1 VASPRKES
9 SGFATQVLRTQM
21 PSAFKRLRHAKSQVA
36 SPPSATHANACG
48 MHTASPRNSK
58 CLRHAKMLY
67 YIFAFSINF
76 SFPFKEK
83 MADEGGRIGSNQVML
98 YHKIH
103 ILATIHLTS

>member
-48 MHTASPRNSK
+48 MQTASPRNSNAFAVQNACGMQK
-58 CLRHAKMLY
+58 CFI
-67 YIFAFSINF
+67 IFLHFQLIFLSL
-76 SFPFKEK
+76 SRERWPTKEV
-83 MADEGGRIGSNQVML
+83 G
-98 YHKIH
+98 
-103 ILATIHLTS
+103 